1 MIYSYFFRY
10 NDYILYRGEIMKEL
24 KIRDLSNYEL
34 FSLLRM
40 KSLREYRSIESILS
54 NEDFFLS
61 IQYQRGLKDRMKY
74 LKLKYNL

>member
-1 MIYSYFFRY
+1 MIK
-10 NDYILYRGEIMKEL
+10 N
-24 KIRDLSNYEL
+24 KIRDLSDYE
-34 FSLLRM
+34 FFTMIRM

-61 IQYQRGLKDRMKY
+61 IQYQRELKDRMKY